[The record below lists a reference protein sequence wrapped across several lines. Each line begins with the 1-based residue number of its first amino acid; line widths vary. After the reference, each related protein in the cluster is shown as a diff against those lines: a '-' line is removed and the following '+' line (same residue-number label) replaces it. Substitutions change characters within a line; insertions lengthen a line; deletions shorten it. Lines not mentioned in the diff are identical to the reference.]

1 MKRMPAKP
9 LNESSTYIAGQRDKR
24 NHTLTEKKDPNDPRT
39 MEEIEELPFKEYWKA
54 VKHRCMQTESWIRGE
69 EYPMPF
75 KIRMPE
81 EGETPDIELHATFFM
96 SEESGKKELAAIKE
110 EELES

>member
-24 NHTLTEKKDPNDPRT
+24 NHNVTEKKDPNDPRT
-39 MEEIEELPFKEYWKA
+39 MEELRELPFEEYWKA
-54 VKHRCMQTESWIRGE
+54 IKHRCFQTEAWIRGE

-81 EGETPDIELHATFFM
+81 EGEVPDIELHATSFM
-96 SEESGKKELAAIKE
+96 SS
-110 EELES
+110 EELESQAKMELEKENDV